1 MECSLILSGQEA
13 LGEAKQL
20 KVLTAR
26 LRFQSIMNRG
36 IMTSQHVGE
45 ATARTG
51 TGIRTGTGRY
61 SNSGSCWGWVGN
73 QTHHT
78 QPASVSHFFVRA
90 ESSVCRWRLLTHSV
104 CWPALFICNT
114 HPQYSPQCIFG
125 QSF

>member
-73 QTHHT
+73 QPITPSLR
-78 QPASVSHFFVRA
+78 QSV
-90 ESSVCRWRLLTHSV
+90 
-104 CWPALFICNT
+104 
-114 HPQYSPQCIFG
+114 IFLSG
-125 QSF
+125 LSRQFAGGGC